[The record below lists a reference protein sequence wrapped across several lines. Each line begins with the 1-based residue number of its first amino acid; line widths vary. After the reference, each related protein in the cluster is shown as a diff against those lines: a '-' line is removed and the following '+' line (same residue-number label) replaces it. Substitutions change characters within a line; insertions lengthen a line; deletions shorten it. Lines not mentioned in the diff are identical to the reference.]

1 MHKKE
6 DVLKTLKLRVRKQKN
21 TKNWHNPFDKRLL
34 KLLLKQGQ
42 ENWTKTKRIQ
52 VQVQEK
58 NPEVLVVKHLLIL
71 TRKSK
76 KKIKLQEQQLELRKK
91 ELELQERHL
100 KITQDQQNHL
110 LTNIMTQNNHF

>member
-1 MHKKE
+1 MHKTE
-6 DVLKTLKLRVRKQKN
+6 DVLKTLKLRIRKEKN

-58 NPEVLVVKHLLIL
+58 NPEVVVVKPLLIL

-76 KKIKLQEQQLELRKK
+76 NKVTRTTARTEKKK
-91 ELELQERHL
+91 
-100 KITQDQQNHL
+100 N
-110 LTNIMTQNNHF
+110 